1 MCSTNCPTL
10 LTLVYEMRV
19 HSMKQ
24 WMANGSN
31 GHPGQTAP
39 YPAQMEPN
47 IGQERA
53 RDRSMTAKIVP
64 ATTLKLPAAFQRSV
78 LVSFQT
84 VNVNVSVWKWIE

>member
-1 MCSTNCPTL
+1 
-10 LTLVYEMRV
+10 MRV

-24 WMANGSN
+24 WMANGGN

-39 YPAQMEPN
+39 YPAQMELN
-47 IGQERA
+47 IGQECA

-64 ATTLKLPAAFQRSV
+64 ATTLKLPTAFQKSV